1 MGEIPLTTKPE
12 HVLRAEAMIAELHES
27 GHLTSGQLGDFVLIF
42 DDIAKPR
49 VPQPEEIHIEADLK
63 TPQLNGVPM
72 IGQDV
77 ERSQMQQAMD
87 SIGKEVTQFLLREGF
102 IQFVK
107 YAPPGTKPRLRGI
120 LLAHRPP
127 KVKKKPFVKPE

>member
-1 MGEIPLTTKPE
+1 MGEISLSLGDI
-12 HVLRAEAMIAELHES
+12 HAAEAKIAALHEE
-27 GHLTSGQLGDFVLIF
+27 GKLTPAEHSAFVAIF
-42 DDIAKPR
+42 DFIAQPR

-63 TPQLNGVPM
+63 TPNLNGVQL
-72 IGQDV
+72 IGKDV
-77 ERSQMQQAMD
+77 EPAQMREAMD
-87 SIGKEVTQFLLREGF
+87 NIGKEVTNFLLREGF

-127 KVKKKPFVKPE
+127 KVKKKPFVKPN